1 LYDVKF
7 HHSFLRQYL
16 ERFKEIG
23 HHTIISKKKNQ
34 IKMSKIKVVIIGA
47 LGMDFHVFNT
57 IFRDNE
63 KYEVIAFTIAGEQNI
78 GTIKNSE
85 KRYPAELA
93 GKLYPNGILIVSETK
108 LEQIIKQNGVDEVI
122 FAYSDVSH
130 EEVMHK
136 GSIALAAGANYCL
149 ISGKNTMIKAN
160 KPVVS
165 ICAVRTGCGKSQ
177 VSRAVYRYLTKKGYK
192 VVAIREPM
200 PYGDLIE
207 QNVMRFSKYEDFEK
221 YNCTIEEREEYEP
234 YIEQGLVIYSGV
246 DYEKIIRKAEKEA
259 DVIIFDGGN
268 NEISFYVPD
277 LQFIVVDPLRPG
289 HEIKYHPG
297 EVNARMADVYIINKL
312 NSAKAEDVQEVEK
325 NLEKLN
331 PRAKRIR
338 TNSIVTL
345 ANGVKLRGKKVI
357 VVEDGPTLTHGGM
370 AYGAGYVAAIQ
381 NGAIIIDPKPYISG
395 ALKKIFEDFPQITDI
410 VPAMG
415 YNEKQI
421 KDLEETLNSAE
432 CDLVIDGSPIDLE
445 KLVEINKPI
454 VRVSYDIEALSSPT
468 IEDIIDEFEQKFLKN

>member
-1 LYDVKF
+1 
-7 HHSFLRQYL
+7 
-16 ERFKEIG
+16 
-23 HHTIISKKKNQ
+23 
-34 IKMSKIKVVIIGA
+34 MSKIKVVIIGA